1 MWTSSESGVQ
11 ARTGRSK
18 GRQATPLWLA
28 AIFVMLTLGLQLW
41 PGASGLLR
49 FYRPDYESGALWQ
62 LLTAQWV
69 HLSGWHAAGNALAFL
84 VIVFASGVWLR
95 WPLQALA
102 LCGGYAGVTL
112 VVAFDPN
119 CRYYAGASGALHG
132 LLAGNAVAMLW
143 SGGLRKQSAGEPLLA
158 QGGASPRAARHL
170 AIGVLGLLAFKLWL
184 QADRAGVAASVAWG
198 FPVYQ
203 PAHIAGALGGMSLV
217 LGVLAA
223 RAWAAAKEA
232 AERGQ

>member
-1 MWTSSESGVQ
+1 VTTSESGVQ
-11 ARTGRSK
+11 DWTGGSR
-18 GRQATPLWLA
+18 GAQAAQLWLA
-28 AIFVMLTLGLQLW
+28 AIFVLLTLGLQLW

-69 HLSGWHAAGNALAFL
+69 HLSGWHAAGNVLAFL
-84 VIVFASGVWLR
+84 AIVVASAFWLR
-95 WPLQALA
+95 WPLQVLA
-102 LCGGYAGVTL
+102 LCGGYAGVAL
-112 VVAFDPN
+112 VIAFDPD

-143 SGGLRKQSAGEPLLA
+143 TGGLRKQSAGRPLLP
-158 QGGASPRAARHL
+158 QGEASPRAARHI
-170 AIGVLGLLAFKLWL
+170 AIAVLGLLAFKLWL

-223 RAWAAAKEA
+223 RAWAAGKEA
-232 AERGQ
+232 ADRGQ